1 MIALR
6 TKLTAVLIM
15 LLVLLSTTAF
25 ANPYPA
31 ALDNGQKKRLPMKIF
46 SFMRQPLFIARASFK
61 IAYHSVA

>member
-31 ALDNGQKKRLPMKIF
+31 ALDNRQKKRLPMKIF
-46 SFMRQPLFIARASFK
+46 SSCGSPFFARASVK